1 MESVGMVGCVHVL
14 PVDQHYNG
22 QNKETIGDE
31 DGAQDRGDIVL
42 PRVRKFD

>member
-14 PVDQHYNG
+14 PVDQHNKG
-22 QNKETIGDE
+22 EDKETIRDE

-42 PRVRKFD
+42 PC